1 MLSKDSVNLDDI
13 NYIRDLDRS
22 NMYSYLCS
30 IAKDTLESYKKAKNI
45 FTFPSNDIKNI
56 IGAGMGGSGMAPIAL
71 GSLLKDELT
80 IPYALSQDYNIPESL
95 ASNTLLIA
103 ISDSGKTEEVIS
115 QYYQAKKRGA
125 KIIAISQG
133 NKLIEIAK
141 KNKIPYFA
149 YSTPVPSRASF
160 AFMFGPSLACLENI
174 SVVHDDK
181 EDALLESIKVV
192 NKLDAEIGINVP
204 TEENIAKKVALL
216 LKAHIPILYVEP
228 PFGSLGSR
236 FAKMLNEN
244 ARMFAFYNHFPEIR
258 HNEIMSWVSINRKLK
273 FIPILLRD
281 SEKNSKMEREIGEV
295 KKLLRDCS
303 DIIEFRAIGESKIAR
318 FYSLLHLTDM
328 IAYYEAILVKK
339 DPSGTPELK
348 RLKSKLRASS
358 MLPYS

>member
-95 ASNTLLIA
+95 TSNTLLIA